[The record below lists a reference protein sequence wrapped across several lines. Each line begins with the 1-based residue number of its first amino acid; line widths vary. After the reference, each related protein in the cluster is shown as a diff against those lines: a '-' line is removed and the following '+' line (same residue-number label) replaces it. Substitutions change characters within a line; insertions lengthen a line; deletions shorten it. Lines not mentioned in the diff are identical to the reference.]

1 MTTTTTTTT
10 NLTVTSKDGTRLGVT
25 RIGSGPP
32 LVLIDGAFCH
42 RTFGPMPQ
50 LAPLLAKHFTVVH
63 HDRRGRGETGD
74 GATPWAVE
82 REIEDIAALVDLVG
96 GEAFVYGTS
105 SGAVLAARAV
115 AAGVK
120 AKKLA
125 LHEPPLAL
133 DGTHHPQ
140 PTDYIAR
147 IDALLAANDPMGAS
161 RLFMKVVGV
170 PAFGIF
176 MMGLIPSVKKNMTS
190 CAKTL
195 PHDFAILGDTQH
207 GGPLPDELAHQLKR
221 IAIPTL
227 TIVGGKSPPWMHHA
241 VKRVRETVQQGAPT
255 TLLPK
260 QDHNVA
266 ASAVGPALVE
276 FFLS

>member
-1 MTTTTTTTT
+1 MATTTTTAT
-10 NLTVTSKDGTRLGVT
+10 NLTLTSKDGTRLGVT
-25 RIGSGPP
+25 RLGSGPP

-50 LAPLLAKHFTVVH
+50 LAPLMAKHFTVVH

-74 GATPWAVE
+74 GATPWALE
-82 REIEDIAALVDLVG
+82 REIEDIAALVDHVG

-140 PTDYIAR
+140 PTDFIAR
-147 IDALLAANDPMGAS
+147 IDALLSANDPMGAS

-195 PHDFAILGDTQH
+195 RHDFAILGDTQR
-207 GGPLPDELAHQLKR
+207 GGPLPDELAQQLKR
-221 IAIPTL
+221 IAVPTL
-227 TIVGGKSPPWMHHA
+227 TIIGGKSPPWMHHA
-241 VKRVRETVQQGAPT
+241 VKRVAETVQQAAPT
-255 TLLPK
+255 KLLPK

-266 ASAVGPALVE
+266 ATAVGPALVE
-276 FFLS
+276 FFLN